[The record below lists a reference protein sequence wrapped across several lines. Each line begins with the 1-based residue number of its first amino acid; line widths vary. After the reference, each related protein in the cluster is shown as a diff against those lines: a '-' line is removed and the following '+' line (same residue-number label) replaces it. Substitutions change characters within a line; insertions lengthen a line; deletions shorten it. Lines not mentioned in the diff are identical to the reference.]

1 MRIAGLSLVLAVLMT
16 LWSAEVGAFPI
27 DPQTLRMLT
36 NGSELIVSACVE
48 KITLIKR
55 EDGFNTGIARLNIL
69 SILKGAEES
78 QSVDVYYEPD
88 IVCPAQPHYEEG
100 ATVLAFLTRS
110 QDGAGFVTVGLSYGA
125 KSLNNRGIEVYS
137 ARIRELIEIE
147 EQTDPNTRR
156 ERLVEWLVR
165 CAEEPATRWEGAYD
179 LRYSRMMKMLK
190 IEMENERKKAQG
202 GQEVAV
208 DEGETE
214 EPKEG
219 VNSLGL
225 EGELVFIEEDETEER
240 KEEVVDLTAPLTEE
254 QKGRLT
260 AALYRA
266 SSLSNGVMDL
276 IKLVESWGDE
286 NLVPFMWSYLKASK
300 KDSPWETRSLM
311 RELAALLKNQE
322 AMELTEKFE
331 GVIYSNLVRE
341 AQREQEGKAIL
352 QKFIEA
358 IERTGAPRTVEIN
371 NEPEKPDDPPLQRS
385 AKGGIGLGATLL
397 AFAIVLVAVTAF
409 RWR

>member
-1 MRIAGLSLVLAVLMT
+1 MRIARWSITLPVLMT
-16 LWSAEVGAFPI
+16 LLVATAGAFPI
-27 DPQTLRMLT
+27 PPQTLRMLT
-36 NGSELIVSACVE
+36 NGSELIVSARVE
-48 KITLIKR
+48 KITLVKR

-69 SILKGAEES
+69 SIVKGADVS
-78 QSVDVYYEPD
+78 QSIDVYYD
-88 IVCPAQPHYEEG
+88 ADMVCPAPPHYKEG
-100 ATVLAFLTRS
+100 DTTLAFLKRS
-110 QDGAGFVTVGLSYGA
+110 QDSPGYFTVGLSYGA

-137 ARIRELIEIE
+137 ARILELIEIE
-147 EQTDPNTRR
+147 EQTDPNARR

-179 LRYSRMMKMLK
+179 LRYSRVMKMLK
-190 IEMENERKKAQG
+190 IEMENERKKAHG

-214 EPKEG
+214 ERKDRSRQSVPA
-219 VNSLGL
+219 VVLML
-225 EGELVFIEEDETEER
+225 EGEMAFIDEDETEER

-286 NLVPFMWSYLKASK
+286 NLVSFMWSYLKASK
-300 KDSPWETRSLM
+300 KDSPWETKNLM
-311 RELAALLKNQE
+311 LELAALLKNQE

-331 GVIYSNLVRE
+331 RAIYTNSLEE
-341 AQREQEGKAIL
+341 AQREQE
-352 QKFIEA
+352 
-358 IERTGAPRTVEIN
+358 R
-371 NEPEKPDDPPLQRS
+371 
-385 AKGGIGLGATLL
+385 
-397 AFAIVLVAVTAF
+397 
-409 RWR
+409 